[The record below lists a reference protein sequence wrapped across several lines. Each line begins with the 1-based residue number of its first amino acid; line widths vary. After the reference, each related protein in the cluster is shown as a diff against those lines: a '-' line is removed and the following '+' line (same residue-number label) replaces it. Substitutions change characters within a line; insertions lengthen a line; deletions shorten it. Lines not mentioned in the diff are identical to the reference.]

1 MLRNMLFLRSVTLR
15 ILTFYD
21 AIMIVVL
28 VKSHENDVSC
38 FVTGCFYKF
47 TIADL
52 TFYSAI
58 MNAERKYCLSCS
70 GGRT

>member
-1 MLRNMLFLRSVTLR
+1 MLFLRSVTLR

-47 TIADL
+47 TIADFDFLQCHHECRTKILPELFRRQDL
-52 TFYSAI
+52 T
-58 MNAERKYCLSCS
+58 
-70 GGRT
+70 